1 MSENDIRDEELE
13 LLIQRALDLR
23 LTMNE
28 IAQAADAT
36 HVAIWRWR
44 NGSTPNWR
52 RRQRAVRGIEA
63 LIERQKKSYGKI

>member
-1 MSENDIRDEELE
+1 MTENDIRDGELE

-23 LTMNE
+23 LTMQE

-44 NGSTPNWR
+44 NGARPNWV
-52 RRQRAVRGIEA
+52 RRQRAIEGIEA
-63 LIERQKKSYGKI
+63 LIQKQKNSYGKV

>member
-1 MSENDIRDEELE
+1 MNEDDTKDEELE
-13 LLIQRALDLR
+13 NLIERALGLR

-44 NGSTPNWR
+44 NGSMPNWR
-52 RRQRAVRGIEA
+52 RRQRAIEGIEA
-63 LIERQKKSYGKI
+63 LIERQKKSYGKV